1 MKNRFLAATL
11 TLLMIASCF
20 TLMTGATSISQQ
32 PLTLQQYLSSSR
44 AITDETIGYGYD
56 NFSFFINPDDNNYI
70 YKINKTNHT
79 TSLVYQDSFTEVY
92 THKNYLYCIDGDKV
106 VKLSTSGQYI
116 GIVFDG
122 SNTVRDLYADDYA
135 LYFIMGNSVYRYFLN
150 ESKLDA
156 LITHNNLY
164 TFIPVS
170 NHIIEWNY
178 ETQEWLDYLEE
189 TGDDSNSLGVLSH
202 IVNSTNI
209 LNNETVTV
217 SDFTKYL
224 ELNDTLIDVPISVM
238 RSISAYTTINGND
251 IPHADYPSNSYFST
265 TGAACTCHSYCT
277 TETSCY
283 CKIGRNRSGGIA
295 KQCHGFGCFMY
306 RYIWNLTDT
315 QDFPSSRE
323 QSATTFSTNTTT
335 AQSQAENYIETNL
348 GPGSLIRFNKRSGSQ
363 HTVVVVALN
372 QTYNGDSNYLVV
384 YHGNVSEPCQVMLQ
398 YMSYEYIAAT
408 YSGIHHAYN

>member
-224 ELNDTLIDVPISVM
+224 ELNATLIDVPVSLL
-238 RSISAYTTINGND
+238 RSTSAYTTVNGND

-265 TGAACTCHSYCT
+265 TGVACTCHSYCT
-277 TETSCY
+277 TSSTCQ
-283 CKIGRNRSGGIA
+283 CLIGRNRSGGVA
-295 KQCHGFGCFMY
+295 KQCHGFGCFIY
-306 RYIWNLTDT
+306 RYIWNLTED
-315 QDFPSSRE
+315 QSFPSSRAQE
-323 QSATTFSTNTTT
+323 EATFSTNTVT
-335 AQSQAENYIETNL
+335 AQSQIESYIETNL
-348 GPGSLIRFNKRSGSQ
+348 GPGSLIRFNKRSGGQ
-363 HTVVVVALN
+363 HTIIIIALN
-372 QTYNGDSNYLVV
+372 QSVNGDDDQLIV
-384 YHGNVSEPCQVMLQ
+384 YHGNVGGACQVMFQ
-398 YMSYEYIAAT
+398 YMTYEYLASM